1 MITDSTIRNVSEAVN
16 RTLNGKNRLL
26 NVVAKCSS
34 YRIAIDE
41 DNDSYAFY
49 KGKDGDGEFGGY
61 YSTWREAYDAL
72 IKEKVQPK
80 NDGYMPKIVW
90 VQSIDIVTEQ
100 EVA

>member
-26 NVVAKCSS
+26 NVVANCSS
-34 YRIAIDE
+34 YRITIDE
-41 DNDSYAFY
+41 EDGYYSFY
-49 KGKDGDGEFGGY
+49 KGKDEECGGRY
-61 YSTWREAYDAL
+61 DTWREAYDAL

-100 EVA
+100 EVK